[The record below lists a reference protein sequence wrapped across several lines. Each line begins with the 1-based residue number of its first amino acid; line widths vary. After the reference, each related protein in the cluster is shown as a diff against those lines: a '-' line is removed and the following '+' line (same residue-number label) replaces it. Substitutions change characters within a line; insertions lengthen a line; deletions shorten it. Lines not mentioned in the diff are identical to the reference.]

1 MKQPSKTSIR
11 TLFWKEALPAGCF
24 VSVLSMIPN
33 YLTHY
38 QWFAATG
45 IIYIWTIIWFTAC
58 LLSLRVLVVQGPLMV
73 VSYGMCQTFPMMW
86 DLYGSVADRGSGMES
101 TMREM
106 IGAGFFNTITSIV
119 GYYCATRMNI
129 PSSRAI

>member
-58 LLSLRVLVVQGPLMV
+58 LLSLRVLVAQGPLMV

>member
-1 MKQPSKTSIR
+1 
-11 TLFWKEALPAGCF
+11 LFWKEALPAGCF
-24 VSVLSMIPN
+24 VSVLGMVPN

-45 IIYIWTIIWFTAC
+45 NIYIWTIIWFTAC
-58 LLSLRVLVVQGPLMV
+58 LLSLRVLVAQGPLMV

-86 DLYGSVADRGSGMES
+86 DLYGSVADRGPGMES

-106 IGAGFFNTITSIV
+106 IGAGVFNTITSIV